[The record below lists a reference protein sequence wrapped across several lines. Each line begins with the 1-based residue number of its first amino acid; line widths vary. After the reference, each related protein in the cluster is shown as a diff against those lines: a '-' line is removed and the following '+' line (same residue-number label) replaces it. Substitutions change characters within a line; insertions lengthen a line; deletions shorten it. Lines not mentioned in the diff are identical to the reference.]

1 MSFLKAAFNKI
12 KTNLKTYTPV
22 ILMDLYKVLGVDRN
36 ASSPE
41 IRKAYLKLTKTAHPD
56 KGGDEEEFKKITKA
70 HEILCNEESK
80 RFYDQTGQIAGEEG
94 APDPGQGHPMGGMGG
109 FPGFGGFPFDLGG
122 MFGGM
127 FSGGFPGGGPSG
139 PRPRQRRG
147 EKAPPKVEHIPVS
160 LRQLY
165 GGYTISFSFNRQKFC
180 VDCKGTGAKTKE
192 TCGVCNGKGVQDR
205 VMQMGP
211 GMMVH
216 TTGPCS
222 KCSGSG
228 EQIKE
233 NCSPCASSGRVQEK
247 KDINARIEPGMS
259 EGDSIIF
266 EGACSDTPDFDKA
279 GDIHI
284 LLKNADDTHGW
295 VRKGND
301 LENTISITYREA
313 LVGSTIKVEGHPR
326 ADELFIDVPAAVIT
340 GDVLTIKGEGMP
352 IKNSGTRGDMKLTI
366 KVCPTQAE
374 REVLRASD
382 AQLCDI
388 FNYKKPDASFP
399 ENLHLKNIKIN

>member
-1 MSFLKAAFNKI
+1 
-12 KTNLKTYTPV
+12 
-22 ILMDLYKVLGVDRN
+22 MDLYKILGVDRN
-36 ASSPE
+36 ASSSE

-70 HEILCNEESK
+70 HEILSNEESK
-80 RFYDQTGQIAGEEG
+80 QFYDQTGQIPGENG
-94 APDPGQGHPMGGMGG
+94 APNADEGHPMGG
-109 FPGFGGFPFDLGG
+109 FPGGFPFDLGG
-122 MFGGM
+122 MFGHM
-127 FSGGFPGGGPSG
+127 FGGGFPGGFPGGPSGQG

-192 TCGVCNGKGVQDR
+192 TCGNCNGRGVQDR

-216 TTGPCS
+216 TTGPCG
-222 KCSGSG
+222 KCNGSG
-228 EQIKE
+228 EQTKE
-233 NCSPCASSGRVQEK
+233 TCGTCTSSGRVQEK
-247 KDINARIEPGMS
+247 KDINARIEPGMA

-284 LLKNADDTHGW
+284 ILKNADDTHGW

-301 LENTISITYREA
+301 LENTITITYREA
-313 LVGSTIKVEGHPR
+313 LIGATIKVEGHPR
-326 ADELFIDVPAAVIT
+326 ADELFIDIPAATIT
-340 GDVLTIKGEGMP
+340 GDVLTIVGEGMP
-352 IKNSGTRGDMKLTI
+352 IKNNKNGKGDMRLTI
-366 KVCPTQAE
+366 KVCPTDSE
-374 REVLRASD
+374 REMIRASD
-382 AQLCDI
+382 VQLADI
-388 FNYKKPDASFP
+388 FNYKKSSQSFP
-399 ENLHLKNIKIN
+399 ENLHLKSVTLTKI